1 MPEMDGFEVVEK
13 MYEDEK
19 LKEVPIVVLTAK
31 EVTDQ
36 DQAALDDKIKNIVR
50 KEGLSREIILREVN
64 KFIQR
69 KKKDGKT

>member
-1 MPEMDGFEVVEK
+1 

-19 LKEVPIVVLTAK
+19 LKKVPIVVLTAK
-31 EVTDQ
+31 EVTDE

-69 KKKDGKT
+69 KKRMVRLNRS